1 MTNQPKTF
9 FVIAKSMSA
18 AEKLARHVM
27 QNDMRA
33 IYPDEAA
40 VITGW
45 LNMPQRARY
54 DNFPYKVRLM
64 YTQDG
69 TIIATTR
76 RRLRSWTEA
85 HGEKID
91 FVANRA

>member
-1 MTNQPKTF
+1 MANQPNTYY
-9 FVIAKSMSA
+9 VIAGSMFA
-18 AEKLARHVM
+18 AEQLARHVM

-33 IYPDEAA
+33 LYHDEAA
-40 VITGW
+40 VISAW
-45 LNMPQRARY
+45 LGMPQRARY

-64 YTQDG
+64 RTDD

-85 HGEKID
+85 HGEKIE